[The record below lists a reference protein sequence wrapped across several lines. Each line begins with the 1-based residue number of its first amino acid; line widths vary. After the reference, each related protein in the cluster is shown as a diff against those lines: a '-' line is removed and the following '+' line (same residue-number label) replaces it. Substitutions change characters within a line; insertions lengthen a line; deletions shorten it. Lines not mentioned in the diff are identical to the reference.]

1 MGGRAGLREYPTV
14 KIMVVDDYDDI
25 REMTRM
31 MLEAGGHEVVTAADG
46 REAVLYATGEGL
58 DLILMDLNMPVLDG
72 YEATRL
78 IVSHPHSRHVPVV
91 AFSAQC
97 GGERRQLALDAGCV
111 ECVEKP
117 LDFPKLGMIV
127 SRYGPSSD

>member
-1 MGGRAGLREYPTV
+1 M
-14 KIMVVDDYDDI
+14 KIMVVDDYEDI
-25 REMTRM
+25 REMIRM

-46 REAVLYATGEGL
+46 REAVRYATGAGL

-97 GGERRQLALDAGCV
+97 AGERGQLALEAGCV

-117 LDFPKLGMIV
+117 LDFPKLGLIV
-127 SRYGPSSD
+127 SRYGPGS